1 MRPELVQQA
10 WDYFRNVQ
18 TKDQKYIPFI
28 SDKDQPALW
37 LNEKIMQKYAAGD
50 EEAVLRPDQ
59 VQDLSRAARNQIP
72 HGQIRQV

>member
-1 MRPELVQQA
+1 MATRSPTRASPPGEGAGDDGHRSVDAPELVQQA

-37 LNEKIMQKYAAGD
+37 LNEKIMQKYGP
-50 EEAVLRPDQ
+50 R
-59 VQDLSRAARNQIP
+59 
-72 HGQIRQV
+72 